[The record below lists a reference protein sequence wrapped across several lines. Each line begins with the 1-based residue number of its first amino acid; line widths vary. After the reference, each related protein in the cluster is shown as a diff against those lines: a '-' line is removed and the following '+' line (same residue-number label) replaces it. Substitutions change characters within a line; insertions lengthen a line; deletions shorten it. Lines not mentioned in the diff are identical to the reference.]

1 MWQRLAP
8 LRLVRPSKLRLVR
21 ERKRTR
27 QATSAALPEHTR
39 AYVVSAFAFSAGI
52 SLLVVREM
60 VNQVPKHVA
69 IIMDGNGRWARQRGW
84 PRSRGHLEGAKAVKA
99 CVEACLE
106 LGILYLT
113 LYAFSTENWQRPKEE
128 VDTLM
133 GLLRKFLR
141 DYTRDLAG
149 QGIQLQAIGRLTEL
163 PEDCQEQLRE
173 AIAQTAN
180 NHKLTTILA
189 INYSGRA
196 EIVDGIKRVA
206 REVKADRLDPDE
218 LTAEKF
224 SQYLYTHQWPDPD
237 LLIRTSGEMR
247 ISNFLL
253 WQLSYTEMYVTQ
265 TLWPDFKRADLVEAI
280 AEFNRRQRRYGG
292 V

>member
-1 MWQRLAP
+1 MWQRLGPVACP
-8 LRLVRPSKLRLVR
+8 SRSRLAAEP
-21 ERKRTR
+21 KRML
-27 QATSAALPEHTR
+27 QATSAAVPELTR
-39 AYVVSAFAFSAGI
+39 PYVISAFALSVGI

-106 LGILYLT
+106 LGVLYLT

-189 INYSGRA
+189 VNYSGRA
-196 EIVDGIKRVA
+196 EIVDRIKRVA
-206 REVKADRLDPDE
+206 RDVKADQLGPDE

-237 LLIRTSGEMR
+237 LLIRTYVEIRS
-247 ISNFLL
+247 SQFLL

-265 TLWPDFKRADLVEAI
+265 TLWPDFKRADLLEAI